1 MKNEK
6 RKTGEHH
13 DNVMKLYI
21 YTTSGIRVYVFE
33 GIGREYFYV
42 EPDCINYYIIVES
55 ESWFY
60 FIYLNIYIYANCE

>member
-1 MKNEK
+1 M
-6 RKTGEHH
+6 
-13 DNVMKLYI
+13 
-21 YTTSGIRVYVFE
+21 YVFE

-60 FIYLNIYIYANCE
+60 FIYLNIYMRIVNKSFIFAKEGCESQV